1 MLNQTDLYRPVF
13 LLEKI
18 ATFVSLL
25 SYNLK
30 NDILRSTWMKRK
42 EFRTKTTNPSNK
54 SLVIKISLMLIA
66 SSIICFTA
74 YGVYLH
80 KQIEVMALNAYEPL
94 NNNMITSTTI
104 NKNKLKE
111 QTSILFL
118 GIDDSDKRS
127 QGEDNSRSD
136 AIILATLNK
145 QEKTV
150 KLLSIPRDSLVYIP
164 AKGYNDKINHAFQKG
179 GAKSS
184 IETIEKLLEVPVDY
198 YVKMNFDAFV
208 DIVDALGG
216 IEAEVPFTFIEKDQY
231 EKYTVKL
238 TKGKHVLDG
247 REALALA
254 RTRKIDNDIERGL
267 RQQELL
273 KSLVEKATSPGSIT
287 KYDDVIQAVGQH
299 LKTDMTFET
308 MTSFVSY
315 LKDGMPDIESLSLE
329 GFDDWTSQG
338 YYWRLDLQNLEETK
352 FKLKRH
358 LEIVDEESMEAASP
372 STNN

>member
-1 MLNQTDLYRPVF
+1 
-13 LLEKI
+13 
-18 ATFVSLL
+18 
-25 SYNLK
+25 
-30 NDILRSTWMKRK
+30 MKRK
-42 EFRTKTTNPSNK
+42 EFRNKPIKPSNK
-54 SLVIKISLMLIA
+54 SLIIKISLMLVA

-74 YGVYLH
+74 YGIYLH
-80 KQIEVMALNAYEPL
+80 KQIEVMAINAYEPL
-94 NNNMITSTTI
+94 EDNKNISTT
-104 NKNKLKE
+104 NNDMKVKD

-164 AKGYNDKINHAFQKG
+164 SNGYNDKINHAFQNG
-179 GAKSS
+179 GALSS
-184 IETIEKLLEVPVDY
+184 IETIEHLLEVPVDY

-208 DIVDALGG
+208 DIIDALGG
-216 IEAEVPFTFIEKDQY
+216 IEAEVPFTFTEKDQY
-231 EKYTVKL
+231 DKLTVKL
-238 TKGKHVLDG
+238 VKGTHVLDG

-254 RTRKIDNDIERGL
+254 RTRKIDNDIERGK

-273 KSLVEKATSPGSIT
+273 QSLVEKATSAGSIT
-287 KYDDVIQAVGQH
+287 KYGDVIQAVGQH
-299 LKTDMTFET
+299 MKTDMTMDT

-315 LKDGMPDIESLSLE
+315 LKGGMPDIESLSLE

-338 YYWRLDLQNLEETK
+338 YYWRLDEQNLEDTK
-352 FKLKRH
+352 LILKSH
-358 LEIVDEESMEAASP
+358 LEIIDEETIESASP
-372 STNN
+372 STIN

>member
-1 MLNQTDLYRPVF
+1 
-13 LLEKI
+13 
-18 ATFVSLL
+18 
-25 SYNLK
+25 
-30 NDILRSTWMKRK
+30 MKRK
-42 EFRTKTTNPSNK
+42 EFRNKTTTQSNK
-54 SLVIKISLMLIA
+54 SLLIKISLMLIA

-94 NNNMITSTTI
+94 ENNKITSPANEDI
-104 NKNKLKE
+104 KVKQ

-184 IETIEKLLEVPVDY
+184 IETIENLLDVPVDY

-208 DIVDALGG
+208 DVVDALGG
-216 IEAEVPFTFIEKDQY
+216 IEAEVPFTFTEKDQY
-231 EKYTVKL
+231 EKFTVKL

-254 RTRKIDNDIERGL
+254 RTRKIDNDIERGK
-267 RQQELL
+267 RQQLL
-273 KSLVEKATSPGSIT
+273 LQSLVEKTTSAGSIT
-287 KYDDVIQAVGQH
+287 KYGDVIQAVGKH
-299 LKTDMTFET
+299 MKTDMTIET
-308 MTSFVSY
+308 MTSFVTY
-315 LKDGMPDIESLSLE
+315 LKGGMPDIESLSLE

-338 YYWRLDLQNLEETK
+338 YYWRLDEQNLEDT
-352 FKLKRH
+352 KLKLKNH
-358 LEIVDEESMEAASP
+358 LEIIDEETIEAASP
-372 STNN
+372 SND

>member
-1 MLNQTDLYRPVF
+1 
-13 LLEKI
+13 
-18 ATFVSLL
+18 
-25 SYNLK
+25 
-30 NDILRSTWMKRK
+30 MKRK
-42 EFRTKTTNPSNK
+42 EFRNKTTNQSNK

-80 KQIEVMALNAYEPL
+80 KQIEFMAINAYEPL
-94 NNNMITSTTI
+94 DNKKITSPANDDI
-104 NKNKLKE
+104 KVKE

-150 KLLSIPRDSLVYIP
+150 KLLSIPRDSIVYIP
-164 AKGYNDKINHAFQKG
+164 AKGYNDKINHAFQNG

-184 IETIEKLLEVPVDY
+184 IETVEHLLEVPVDY

-208 DIVDALGG
+208 DVVDALGG
-216 IEAEVPFTFIEKDQY
+216 IEAEVPFTFVEKDQY
-231 EKYTVKL
+231 EKFTVKL

-273 KSLVEKATSPGSIT
+273 KSLVEKATSAGSIT
-287 KYDDVIQAVGQH
+287 KYDDVIQAVGLH
-299 LKTDMTFET
+299 MKTDMTMDT

-315 LKDGMPDIESLSLE
+315 LKGGMPDIESLSLK

-338 YYWRLDLQNLEETK
+338 YYWRLDDQNLEETK

-358 LEIVDEESMEAASP
+358 LEIIDEESIESASP